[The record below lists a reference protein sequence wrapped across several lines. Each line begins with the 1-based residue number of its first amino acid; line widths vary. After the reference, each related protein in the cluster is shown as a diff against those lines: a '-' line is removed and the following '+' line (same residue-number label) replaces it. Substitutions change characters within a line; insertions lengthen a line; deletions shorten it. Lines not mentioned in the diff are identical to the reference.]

1 MSIISGLKLLDD
13 FGGYERISNPNRLN
27 VFGLSPH
34 GVSWFCDGEVYEI
47 RCNEKLIPLLLVGGD
62 GIALIKSPFDKRNN
76 NAYILSP
83 FNEIIWDVGGL
94 VRKENKDIIF
104 SDVYYVINNLYFF
117 VHVDGCDYRFSFDT
131 KTGEVGS
138 LLQSY

>member
-1 MSIISGLKLLDD
+1 M
-13 FGGYERISNPNRLN
+13 
-27 VFGLSPH
+27 
-34 GVSWFCDGEVYEI
+34 
-47 RCNEKLIPLLLVGGD
+47 LLVGGD